1 MDRIIMNGMR
11 FFGHHGV
18 LAHERELGQIFVV
31 DMELGLD
38 LEPAGK
44 SDDLSHTVSY
54 AEVFQLVEAVV
65 TGPHMN
71 LIEAVAQEIASR
83 VLENFGPVQEVRVTL
98 KKPSAPVQGLFEY
111 MAADITRRRDRQKV
125 VGN

>member
-1 MDRIIMNGMR
+1 MDKIIMKGMR

-18 LAHERELGQIFVV
+18 LAHEREQGQIFVV

-54 AEVFQLVEAVV
+54 AEVFDLVEEVV
-65 TGPHMN
+65 TGPPMN
-71 LIEAVAQEIASR
+71 LIEAVAREIASR
-83 VLENFGPVQEVRVTL
+83 VLTRFGQVQEVGVML

-111 MAADITRRRDRQKV
+111 MAAEITRVRKV
-125 VGN
+125 